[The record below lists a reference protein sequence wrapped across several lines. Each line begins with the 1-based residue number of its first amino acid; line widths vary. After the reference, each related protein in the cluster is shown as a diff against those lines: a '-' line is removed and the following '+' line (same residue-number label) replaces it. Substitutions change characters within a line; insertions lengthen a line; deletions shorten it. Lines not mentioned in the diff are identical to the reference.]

1 MSLLIGDEGIGKS
14 LLWVLIVAHI
24 TTGKPLPGFG
34 IPARDP
40 GRVMLVI
47 TEDDWST
54 AVLPRLKVAGADL
67 DMIRVICVERDG
79 SGAPIFP
86 RDMGLVRNADPRP
99 DLVVVDCWLDTVP
112 PELSVKD
119 SQQARLALHPW
130 KDLATTTDAAI
141 WLLGHSNRFSGGS
154 VRDRY
159 GATYVLRQK
168 ARMTIW
174 AMQDEDGALLAGP
187 EKANGAVTTVASRF
201 VIKPILHFE
210 PSDEHD
216 GTVPLLEYD
225 RISHLTIREH
235 VEDAAAAQVAAA
247 DRTDASPIAWLAVQ
261 LGGGPRWSTDID
273 AAAERDGISAYKL
286 RAAKLKLN
294 VKPSRESGTGPWF
307 LCLPQH
313 LGRTPVENDFQMR
326 SDAPVF
332 HRPTSGESGKNQMP
346 ASTSEDFRSRSE
358 GYMETVSTSD
368 FCACGEQ
375 LTSPASIRYGM
386 CRECRLAAANPDEGR

>member
-119 SQQARLALHPW
+119 SQQALADTLIADQKTH
-130 KDLATTTDAAI
+130 
-141 WLLGHSNRFSGGS
+141 GG
-154 VRDRY
+154 
-159 GATYVLRQK
+159 
-168 ARMTIW
+168 
-174 AMQDEDGALLAGP
+174 AG
-187 EKANGAVTTVASRF
+187 
-201 VIKPILHFE
+201 
-210 PSDEHD
+210 
-216 GTVPLLEYD
+216 
-225 RISHLTIREH
+225 
-235 VEDAAAAQVAAA
+235 
-247 DRTDASPIAWLAVQ
+247 
-261 LGGGPRWSTDID
+261 
-273 AAAERDGISAYKL
+273 
-286 RAAKLKLN
+286 
-294 VKPSRESGTGPWF
+294 
-307 LCLPQH
+307 
-313 LGRTPVENDFQMR
+313 
-326 SDAPVF
+326 
-332 HRPTSGESGKNQMP
+332 
-346 ASTSEDFRSRSE
+346 
-358 GYMETVSTSD
+358 
-368 FCACGEQ
+368 
-375 LTSPASIRYGM
+375 
-386 CRECRLAAANPDEGR
+386 